1 MILNAIKEAIE
12 NANSVI
18 IFTHENPDGDAV
30 GSSLAFYKFV
40 KDLGK
45 DVEIVIP
52 QFPKVYKYLPWLD
65 EIKTES
71 SKEKYDVAIAL
82 DCGDIKRLD
91 DPSESFIKSELRIN
105 IDHHTSNGMFGDL
118 NYVDPISP
126 AASQIV
132 TKMLHYYNYE
142 ISKDVASCLITGIIT
157 DTGGFKYEGV
167 TSETFIIASEFLEMG
182 VNISQIFKEA
192 LSNISMEKFEARK
205 LSQDRLEFYENGQIA
220 YTYMTKE
227 DMDRLNVVPADLEGI
242 VENGRDIEGVE
253 VSIFL
258 YETDKGF
265 KGSFRSNNYVNV
277 ADLCLLFNGGG
288 HVRAAGCTM
297 QHPLEEC
304 KEKVLNATIQALKN
318 K

>member
-1 MILNAIKEAIE
+1 MILDAIKEAVE
-12 NANSVI
+12 NANSII

-30 GSSLAFYKFV
+30 GSSLAFYQYV

-45 DVEIVIP
+45 DVEIIVP
-52 QFPKVYKYLPWLD
+52 HFPKVYEYLPKYN
-65 EIKTES
+65 EIKTEP

-91 DPSESFIKSELRIN
+91 DPNEVFLKSEIKIN
-105 IDHHTSNGMFGDL
+105 IDHHTSNGMFADL

-132 TKMLHYYNYE
+132 TKMFQYYKYE
-142 ISKDVASCLITGIIT
+142 ISKDVATCLITGIIT
-157 DTGGFKYEGV
+157 DTGGFRYDGV
-167 TSETFIIASEFLEMG
+167 TSETFMIAADFLELG
-182 VNISQIFKEA
+182 VNISKIFKEA
-192 LSNISMEKFEARK
+192 LCNISMEKFEAKK
-205 LSQDRLEFYENGQIA
+205 LAQDRLEFIENGKIA
-220 YTYMTKE
+220 YTYLTKE

-288 HVRAAGCTM
+288 HVRAAGCTL
-297 QHPLEEC
+297 PYSLEEC
-304 KEKVLNATIQALKN
+304 KEKVLNATIKEVNKN
-318 K
+318 